1 MRTCCSVQ
9 FGKAQC
15 CHRSVSVRT
24 EYYISFVAQLQN
36 QTTVTWTSC
45 TDLVVMYAETSHC
58 PCCSYT
64 LLPHQPLRC
73 SVKAFWSTWPTR
85 NWPREPES
93 LQRVLR
99 VQSTLLTSTCTA
111 SGSHQR
117 SPRYVCRCKCVCVC
131 ETCTNVHSPAPP
143 PPPPPPPSPATSG
156 RGGCTGLC
164 CQAPQSSA
172 PR

>member
-15 CHRSVSVRT
+15 CHRSGSVRT

-36 QTTVTWTSC
+36 QTTVTRTSC

-58 PCCSYT
+58 PCLSCT
-64 LLPHQPLRC
+64 LLPHQPLQC
-73 SVKAFWSTWPTR
+73 SVKAFWSTLPTR
-85 NWPREPES
+85 SWPREPES

-111 SGSHQR
+111 SGSHQK
-117 SPRYVCRCKCVCVC
+117 SPRYVCVCACVCACVKRVLMC
-131 ETCTNVHSPAPP
+131 ILPPHPP
-143 PPPPPPPSPATSG
+143 PLSPATSG